1 MILFTGYF
9 SVRGKCM
16 DRRRGTYQITIRD
29 KQLICLFCQH
39 NQFQHREIYM
49 DLMSLDETEKEQLT
63 LQSFLCTSCGDVR
76 MFQEKN
82 RFDHTLQ
89 KHVSIIEYMEVI
101 KE

>member
-1 MILFTGYF
+1 M
-9 SVRGKCM
+9 V
-16 DRRRGTYQITIRD
+16 RRRGTYQIKIRD

-39 NQFQHREIYM
+39 DEFEHREVYM
-49 DLMSLDETEKEQLT
+49 DLKPLEEPRTEQNRTEQLT
-63 LQSFLCTSCGDVR
+63 LQSFSCKSCGDFR

-89 KHVSIIEYMEVI
+89 KHVSIVEYTEVT

>member
-1 MILFTGYF
+1 M
-9 SVRGKCM
+9 V
-16 DRRRGTYQITIRD
+16 RRRGKYQINIRD
-29 KQLICLFCQH
+29 KKLICIFCQH
-39 NQFQHREIYM
+39 DEFQHREVYM
-49 DLMSLDETEKEQLT
+49 DLCPLGETVTEQLT
-63 LQSFLCTSCGDVR
+63 LQSFSCTSCGDIR

>member
-1 MILFTGYF
+1 M
-9 SVRGKCM
+9 V
-16 DRRRGTYQITIRD
+16 RRRGKYQINIRE
-29 KQLICLFCQH
+29 KKLICIFCQH
-39 NQFQHREIYM
+39 DEFQHREVYM
-49 DLMSLDETEKEQLT
+49 DLSPLGETVTEQLT
-63 LQSFLCTSCGDVR
+63 LQSFSCTSCGDVR

>member
-1 MILFTGYF
+1 M
-9 SVRGKCM
+9 V
-16 DRRRGTYQITIRD
+16 RRRGTYQIKIRD

-39 NQFQHREIYM
+39 DEFRHREVYM
-49 DLMSLDETEKEQLT
+49 DLSPLGETVTEQLT
-63 LQSFLCTSCGDVR
+63 LQSFSCASCGDIR
-76 MFQEKN
+76 MFQDKN

>member
-1 MILFTGYF
+1 MNGWLGEE
-9 SVRGKCM
+9 V
-16 DRRRGTYQITIRD
+16 TYQLKIRD

-39 NQFQHREIYM
+39 DEFLHREIYM
-49 DLMSLDETEKEQLT
+49 DLNPLGETVTEQLT
-63 LQSFLCTSCGDVR
+63 LQSFFCTSCGDIR

-82 RFDHTLQ
+82 RFDHKLQ

>member
-1 MILFTGYF
+1 M
-9 SVRGKCM
+9 V
-16 DRRRGTYQITIRD
+16 RRRGTYQITIRD

-39 NQFQHREIYM
+39 DEFQHREIYM
-49 DLMSLDETEKEQLT
+49 DLSLTDETVTEQLT
-63 LQSFLCTSCGDVR
+63 LQSFFCTSCGDVR
-76 MFQEKN
+76 LFQEKN

>member
-1 MILFTGYF
+1 M
-9 SVRGKCM
+9 V
-16 DRRRGTYQITIRD
+16 RRRGVYQVTIRD

-39 NQFQHREIYM
+39 NEFRHLEVYM
-49 DLMSLDETEKEQLT
+49 EKVTLDENDKEHLT
-63 LQSFLCTSCGDVR
+63 LQSFTCTSCGDHR

-89 KHVSIIEYMEVI
+89 KHVSIIEYVEVI